1 MNQEHMNVIATMDI
15 VWIQMEEIVQTL
27 TSVQLRTVVTTTVS
41 TNQERLSVNVRMDIL
56 WMIMEEIVQT

>member
-27 TSVQLRTVVTTTVS
+27 TSVQLKTVVTTTVS
-41 TNQERLSVNVRMDIL
+41 TNQERLNADAKMDIRYIL
-56 WMIMEEIVQT
+56 TLNNVQT